1 MRTAGLMIALLL
13 TASPALATQDEVV
26 PTAKTQADFAFPPQ
40 ATKKAYLKIAIDKKG
55 SVNSCEVLRSSGD
68 SEWDAQMCR
77 IMAFNKT
84 FEPIKKANGRPRIG
98 TKIVPVW
105 Q

>member
-13 TASPALATQDEVV
+13 TASPALATPDDVV
-26 PTAKTQADFAFPPQ
+26 PTAKSQAEFAFPPQ

-55 SVNSCEVLRSSGD
+55 AVNSCEVLRSSGD
-68 SEWDAQMCR
+68 AAWDNKMCN

-84 FEPIKKANGRPRIG
+84 FEPMRKANGRPRIG